1 MALLILLVGLS
12 FASKPAPVV
21 DAVIPTPNPV
31 DADGFELLP
40 APIWKPER
48 IRWCGLIETAVRPER
63 AGKAVSTALEVGR
76 KEGANFFIWHFYD
89 EAKNLTLSTE
99 ASQCLSQVKVGNE
112 DGDYRFSFTLPTDVV
127 ATDAAVDAA
136 SASGAAWTQ
145 CVVDHPEARQADVVV
160 ATVVDLEGKV
170 WTSDGTT
177 EKGNLRSCIAP
188 LHTAWV
194 NEQIA
199 GGTFTLK
206 APAVVFGRV
215 LATPP
220 AAAPAAPT
228 KGLPPKSAP

>member
-1 MALLILLVGLS
+1 MSLLILAIGLV
-12 FASKPAPVV
+12 FAAKPAPVV
-21 DAVIPTPNPV
+21 DAVIPAPNPV
-31 DADGFELLP
+31 DAEGFETLP
-40 APIWKPER
+40 APIWRPER

-63 AGKAVSTALEVGR
+63 AGKAVSTALEVTR
-76 KEGANFFIWHFYD
+76 KEGASFFIWHFYD
-89 EAKNLTLSTE
+89 EAKNLTLSAD

-127 ATDAAVDAA
+127 ATDPAVDAA
-136 SASGAAWTQ
+136 SASGAAWAQ
-145 CVVDHPEARQADVVV
+145 CVVDHPEARQVDVVV
-160 ATVVDLEGKV
+160 STVVDLDGKV

-215 LATPP
+215 LASAPTTTP
-220 AAAPAAPT
+220 AAPA
-228 KGLPPKSAP
+228 KGMPAKSTP